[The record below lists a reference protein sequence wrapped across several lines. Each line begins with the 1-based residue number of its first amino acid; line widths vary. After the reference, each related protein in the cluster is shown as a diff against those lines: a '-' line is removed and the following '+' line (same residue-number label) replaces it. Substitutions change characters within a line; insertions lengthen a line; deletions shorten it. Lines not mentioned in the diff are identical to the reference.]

1 MRKKWILLLLL
12 LVLLLSSCSQEPAAK
27 EYAGCLDDLPKSE
40 GTVGD
45 FMAQLEGGMTSDEVE
60 ATFDFDGMKT
70 VDVDTSRG
78 NSEVWEY
85 AFNCDSV
92 ITISY
97 ENDVVTNIFTLDNN
111 NKVQEKTFGVPL
123 TEEELTEY
131 IDAVYD
137 QSMAEDNETEFEE
150 SDKEASA
157 QEETQENTIEETDEP
172 ELDGPP
178 IDIAVSGM
186 LSNLGEA
193 EGFGGQLLKAA
204 LQRLGYPVE
213 FHAYPTQDDE
223 IAALIEGD
231 VSFVLDVDSLYAAQ
245 LQNEVIVDGQYSL
258 YYTFPYDGAHTS
270 NLVYLTTDRMMGK
283 ELNYIIPE
291 LWDDGTFAALYKG
304 FYGAEPPPG
313 FLDTLSQ

>member
-1 MRKKWILLLLL
+1 
-12 LVLLLSSCSQEPAAK
+12 
-27 EYAGCLDDLPKSE
+27 
-40 GTVGD
+40 
-45 FMAQLEGGMTSDEVE
+45 MAQLEGGMTSDEVKVI
-60 ATFDFDGMKT
+60 FDFDGVKT

-78 NSEVWEY
+78 NNEVWEY
-85 AFNCDSV
+85 AFNCDS
-92 ITISY
+92 IISIIY
-97 ENDVVTNIFTLDNN
+97 ENDVAINILTIPNN
-111 NKVQEKTFGVPL
+111 NDIQEKTFGEPL

-137 QSMAEDNETEFEE
+137 QSMAEDNEIEYEE
-150 SDKEASA
+150 SDKETSV
-157 QEETQENTIEETDEP
+157 QEETEESTIEETDEP

-186 LSNLGEA
+186 HSSLGEA

-204 LQRLGYPVE
+204 LERLGYPVE

-223 IAALIEGD
+223 IAALIAGD
-231 VSFVLDVDSLYAAQ
+231 VSFVLDVDSLHAAQ
-245 LQNEVIVDGQYSL
+245 LQNEVIVEGMYIL

-291 LWDDGTFAALYKG
+291 LWNDGTFAALYKG
-304 FYGAEPPPG
+304 VYGAEPPQG